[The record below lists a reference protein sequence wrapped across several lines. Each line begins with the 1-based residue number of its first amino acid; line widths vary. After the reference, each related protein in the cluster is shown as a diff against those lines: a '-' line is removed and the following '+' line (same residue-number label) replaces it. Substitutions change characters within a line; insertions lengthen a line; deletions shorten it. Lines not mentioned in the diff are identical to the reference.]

1 MYIKLFGPE
10 VFGSALNDK
19 KNPLDLC
26 KRILFHTLVIFFPFQ
41 LKDYLGIIEKTGT
54 ANIWILILNSVAKKE
69 FITIY
74 FLAMESE
81 IFVRMKFIR
90 NCVLFSFVSFLLSNS
105 FCTFNAFS
113 YSSELK
119 LTQHFCCWSYLFP
132 SFPSARLIQ
141 IN

>member
-10 VFGSALNDK
+10 VFGGALNDK

-90 NCVLFSFVSFLLSNS
+90 NCVLFSFVSFFALQFVLYIQCILLLKRIETNP
-105 FCTFNAFS
+105 AFLLLVIPVS
-113 YSSELK
+113 IVSIS
-119 LTQHFCCWSYLFP
+119 
-132 SFPSARLIQ
+132 
-141 IN
+141 

>member
-81 IFVRMKFIR
+81 IFVEMKFIR
-90 NCVLFSFVSFLLSNS
+90 NCVLFSFVSFFALQFVLYIQCILLLKRIE
-105 FCTFNAFS
+105 THPAFLLLVIPVS
-113 YSSELK
+113 IVSIS
-119 LTQHFCCWSYLFP
+119 
-132 SFPSARLIQ
+132 
-141 IN
+141 